1 MLTLLRD
8 VQSVLFQ
15 ETSAHL
21 LGQHSEAPG
30 GALKEEPACSS
41 RGSELGDEW
50 SQLVQSVGAP
60 IAVMLTPECGR
71 KRVREEGEHS
81 RRE

>member
-15 ETSAHL
+15 GTSAHL
-21 LGQHSEAPG
+21 LSQHPAAPG
-30 GALKEEPACSS
+30 GALKEEPSCSS
-41 RGSELGDEW
+41 RGSELGDEC

-60 IAVMLTPECGR
+60 IALMLTPECGG
-71 KRVREEGEHS
+71 KRVREEGERS

>member
-15 ETSAHL
+15 GTSAHL
-21 LGQHSEAPG
+21 LGQHPAAPG

-41 RGSELGDEW
+41 QGSELGDEW
-50 SQLVQSVGAP
+50 SPLVQSVGSP
-60 IAVMLTPECGR
+60 IAVMLTPESGR
-71 KRVREEGEHS
+71 KRVREERERS